1 MRLAVFVKRNGQLYR
16 RRDGVVIA
24 TPVASFAFK
33 CWCGREF
40 PTGVEITTHLR
51 WAERRPHEKHKRMP

>member
-1 MRLAVFVKRNGQLYR
+1 MQVFVKRGGQLYR
-16 RRDGVVIA
+16 RHDRKA
-24 TPVASFAFK
+24 EPVLVAAFQFK

-40 PTGVEITTHLR
+40 PTHVEITTHLR